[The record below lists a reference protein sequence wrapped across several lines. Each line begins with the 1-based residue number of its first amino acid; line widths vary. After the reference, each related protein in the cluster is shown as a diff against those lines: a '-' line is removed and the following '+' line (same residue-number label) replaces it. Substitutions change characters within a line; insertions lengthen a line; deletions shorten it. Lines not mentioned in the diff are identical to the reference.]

1 MLFWALYLLLLYV
14 VFTDVM
20 YRTIYNITNIC
31 IFITSFSIML
41 VHQTNAPESLI
52 TLYIFMTPISLVLF
66 YFGIWGGGDAKLI
79 LAVMPALNLDIYLD
93 FLLLMSMLGAIFG
106 IIILMYCRK
115 KRRVKP
121 YMTVPYGVPIA
132 LSTAYQVFISV

>member
-1 MLFWALYLLLLYV
+1 MLILALYILLLHV
-14 VFTDVM
+14 VFTDTM

-31 IFITSFSIML
+31 IFITSLGIML

-52 TLYIFMTPISLVLF
+52 TLYIFMTPISLILF
-66 YFGIWGGGDAKLI
+66 YFGIWGGGDTKLT
-79 LAVMPALNLDIYLD
+79 LAVIPVVNLDMFIDY
-93 FLLLMSMLGAIFG
+93 LLLLSMLGAVFG
-106 IIILMYCRK
+106 IAMLVYCHI
-115 KRRVKP
+115 KRRVKS